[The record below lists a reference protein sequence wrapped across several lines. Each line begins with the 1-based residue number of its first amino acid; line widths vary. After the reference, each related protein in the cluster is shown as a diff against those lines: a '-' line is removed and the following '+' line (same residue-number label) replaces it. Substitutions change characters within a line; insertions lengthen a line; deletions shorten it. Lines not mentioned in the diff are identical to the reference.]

1 MGLAQTTTSFRP
13 CPLQQQYIGITEK
26 KAVKRFQLAN
36 EICYEKV
43 MDYAGKHQVIVF
55 VHSRKETAKTAK
67 MIRDSAIEKD
77 TIGKF
82 LGDDSASRCAPPP
95 GPPSCGPAVDR
106 ACVGRFSRIAVAAG
120 ASGMK
125 RAGAL
130 GRFCAPRRTAMS

>member
-1 MGLAQTTTSFRP
+1 MSRVCGARWCASFRP

-67 MIRDSAIEKD
+67 HIRDTAIEKD
-77 TIGKF
+77 TVGKF
-82 LGDDSASRCAPPP
+82 LGEAVASRYVLSHHICHV
-95 GPPSCGPAVDR
+95 AVER
-106 ACVGRFSRIAVAAG
+106 QG
-120 ASGMK
+120 
-125 RAGAL
+125 
-130 GRFCAPRRTAMS
+130 